1 MTAIP
6 GVLDALG
13 VQPHDCVAVVGAG
26 GKTTLC
32 WRIVQAL
39 AARGE
44 RVVFTTT
51 TKIWRPAE
59 GVFDAWRLLPR
70 PAAIDWAGGD
80 WRTLCLASAI
90 DGEPSDA
97 PVSGA
102 IMPTVQTKWIGFAP
116 ADVCALRALPVM
128 WDVAFVIEADGARG
142 RLLKAP
148 AEYEPAIPPCA
159 NVVCVVA
166 SLDAIG
172 RPLDE
177 RSVHRAERVARITGV
192 PMGSAIT
199 AAMLM
204 DVLCHPE
211 GGLKR
216 MPANARRIAVLAQHG
231 VPRIDVAPQLAQLRE
246 RGYHCA
252 VVSNW

>member
-1 MTAIP
+1 MP
-6 GVLDALG
+6 DVLDALG
-13 VQPHDCVAVVGAG
+13 MQPHDCVAVVGAG
-26 GKTTLC
+26 GKTALC

-39 AARGE
+39 AGRGE
-44 RVVFTTT
+44 RAVFTTT
-51 TKIWRPAE
+51 TKIWQPAE
-59 GVFDAWRLLPR
+59 GAFDARCLLPR
-70 PAAIDWAGGD
+70 PVEIDWAEGD
-80 WRTLCLASAI
+80 WRTICLASAI
-90 DGEPSDA
+90 DGEPSRA

-116 ADVCALRALPVM
+116 AEICALRALPVM
-128 WDVAFVIEADGARG
+128 RDVALVIEADGARG

-166 SLDAIG
+166 SLDVIG

-177 RSVHRAERVARITGV
+177 RSVHRAEHVARIAGV
-192 PMGSAIT
+192 PVGSAIT
-199 AAMLM
+199 AATLV

-216 MPANARRIAVLAQHG
+216 MPANARRVAVLAQYG
-231 VPRIDVAPQLAQLRE
+231 VPQIDIAPLLAQLRE
-246 RGYHCA
+246 RGYHRA
-252 VVSNW
+252 VVSNG